1 MINLKLLEIIKES
14 LPNFNGENSSD
25 LIKAEKIL
33 KAQQKMYSE
42 FSLNDIE
49 NFITFFK
56 ENGNKF
62 NILFEDEN
70 LLNIFKNEDFKINSS
85 HNSIFPNIMQITSE
99 FRTFCEEPMK
109 RYIQINIQNNH
120 WENLRIFYKNYF
132 PVISPLT
139 KEFLI
144 ENLTQKNNLIIT
156 NLDRYENYVYFE
168 NQYKFVRDEH
178 FFALQSDVDSQ
189 KFYPEIAEIVN
200 NLVKNSKVEDYHIK
214 AFIMKT
220 FIVIAKFDSHLMEF
234 RQLLRNNASVA
245 KAWFFSTPS
254 PRKKFRISLQKYF
267 RKDYGEKKE
276 KIILSVFYSLVVI
289 IIILLIY
296 YKIWIA
302 VINEL
307 VAYIIFSKRLDR
319 NIIDVPE
326 NFKDYSLRKKAKK
339 IALKITLLQIYMLVV
354 FAVLGIG
361 AAILGIFSVT
371 GGAGSIPI
379 IIIGFFVYRAFKR

>member
-33 KAQQKMYSE
+33 KAQQKIDSE

-49 NFITFFK
+49 NFVTFFK

-85 HNSIFPNIMQITSE
+85 HNSIFPNIMKITSE
-99 FRTFCEEPMK
+99 FRIFCEEPMK

-200 NLVKNSKVEDYHIK
+200 NLVQNIKVEDYHIK

-234 RQLLRNNASVA
+234 RQLLRNNA
-245 KAWFFSTPS
+245 
-254 PRKKFRISLQKYF
+254 
-267 RKDYGEKKE
+267 
-276 KIILSVFYSLVVI
+276 
-289 IIILLIY
+289 LI
-296 YKIWIA
+296 
-302 VINEL
+302 
-307 VAYIIFSKRLDR
+307 
-319 NIIDVPE
+319 
-326 NFKDYSLRKKAKK
+326 
-339 IALKITLLQIYMLVV
+339 
-354 FAVLGIG
+354 
-361 AAILGIFSVT
+361 
-371 GGAGSIPI
+371 
-379 IIIGFFVYRAFKR
+379 